1 MRKMKKGFT
10 LVELLVVI
18 AIIGMLVGL
27 LLPAIQMAR
36 GSARRMQCSNKMK
49 QLGLACLN
57 FESSKK
63 EFPPAVDGTDYSSGT
78 PDRSGNGKRSGC
90 ASYGLCSYILPYIDQ
105 APLYEQIDFD
115 IHAWQFQQGS
125 RKNTDL
131 GKLFMKTI
139 LDAYI
144 CPDYS
149 QLKYCDV
156 SGNFYGSVS
165 CYAGCA
171 GTKWSSSDNSGK
183 DPKDSN
189 TYKTTTD
196 VEPAESEST
205 IARNGMFMW
214 GESSKIQTVKD
225 GLSNTFMLLETTPR
239 SAINLK
245 NYRWNATG
253 GSNGTCLTRN
263 WFLGSNNYG
272 KALYDARQLVVRLN
286 GTPDNP
292 STAPFNNQ
300 MVGSEHT
307 GGGHFTMGDG
317 GVRFI
322 DEEINFYIYRIL
334 STRNGD
340 ETIFNTDFGAGD

>member
-1 MRKMKKGFT
+1 MKKAFT

-36 GSARRMQCSNKMK
+36 GSARRMQCSNKIH
-49 QLGLACLN
+49 QLALACLN
-57 FESSKK
+57 YESAKK
-63 EFPPAVDGTDYSSGT
+63 ELPPAVDGTDYSSGKV
-78 PDRSGNGKRSGC
+78 DRSGSGSRSGC
-90 ASYGLCSYILPYIDQ
+90 ASYGLCSYLLPYIDQ
-105 APLYEQIDFD
+105 TPIFEQIDFD
-115 IHAWQFQQGS
+115 VHAWQYQQGS
-125 RKNTDL
+125 KKSSSQ
-131 GKLFMKTI
+131 GQLFMKTVI
-139 LDAYI
+139 DAYI

-149 QLKYCDV
+149 QLKVCEV
-156 SGNFYGSVS
+156 SGNFYGAVS

-171 GTKWSSSDNSGK
+171 GTKWSSSDNNGK
-183 DPKDSN
+183 DAKDPN
-189 TYKTTTD
+189 KYKTTTD
-196 VEPAESEST
+196 VEPTESEST

-214 GESSKIQTVKD
+214 GETVKIQTVKD
-225 GLSNTFMLLETTPR
+225 GMSNTYMLLETTPY

-253 GSNGTCLTRN
+253 TSCGTCLTRN

-286 GTPDNP
+286 GIPDSP
-292 STAPFNNQ
+292 SSAPFNNQ

-307 GGGHFTMGDG
+307 GGGHFAMGDG
-317 GVRFI
+317 GVKFV

-334 STRNGD
+334 ATRNGE
-340 ETIFNTDFGAGD
+340 ETLFNTDFGVEE